1 MKKIF
6 LKAISLF
13 LCAVML
19 TLPGLALIRG
29 DVNNDGELDSYDLV
43 RLMKHLAGYSVDIY
57 GADVNGDGFEN
68 ALDIA
73 GLMNL
78 MANNIIEVIPEN
90 TRTEETRK
98 MDMIAWYD
106 IDHGSSSN
114 DRPMKGW

>member
-6 LKAISLF
+6 LMAISLF

-57 GADVNGDGFEN
+57 GADVNGD
-68 ALDIA
+68 
-73 GLMNL
+73 
-78 MANNIIEVIPEN
+78 
-90 TRTEETRK
+90 
-98 MDMIAWYD
+98 
-106 IDHGSSSN
+106 
-114 DRPMKGW
+114 

>member
-43 RLMKHLAGYSVDIY
+43 RLMQ
-57 GADVNGDGFEN
+57 
-68 ALDIA
+68 DIA
-73 GLMNL
+73 SIFTGLMS
-78 MANNIIEVIPEN
+78 
-90 TRTEETRK
+90 TETDLK
-98 MDMIAWYD
+98 MRWI
-106 IDHGSSSN
+106 
-114 DRPMKGW
+114 

>member
-1 MKKIF
+1 MKKR
-6 LKAISLF
+6 LCRVLSLF
-13 LCAVML
+13 LCAML
-19 TLPGLALIRG
+19 LVLPGFSALIRG

-43 RLMKHLAGYSVDIY
+43 ILMKHLAGYSVDIY

-90 TRTEETRK
+90 TLNVMEA
-98 MDMIAWYD
+98 DNSQLNAFFFILFLL
-106 IDHGSSSN
+106 
-114 DRPMKGW
+114 